1 MYLEVKAILFK
12 SEIQIYWIMVRIF
25 KLHILDVNNF
35 DIDIIWNKKPINQ
48 SRVGFALFIGFI

>member
-1 MYLEVKAILFK
+1 MYLEVKGILFK

-25 KLHILDVNNF
+25 KLHILDVNSI
-35 DIDIIWNKKPINQ
+35 DIDIIWNKKAINQ